1 MRTYLLIPLAS
12 LLALTAWAQEATPP
26 AEPATAAGPAPASEP
41 APAAEAAP
49 PAAGPMMLPVSAV
62 PVLLPA
68 QAGNWKVDMQ
78 RDESGEADLLV
89 RDAPGKPD
97 LRVAFALAPAG
108 EACDAMLARLAK
120 RGGLSLFDR
129 PAWAGARWHSQA
141 TDETDFEA
149 GAQVQAVCTP
159 LAQGALA
166 AVVSHGGDI
175 ADLGGP
181 DGELGALLDAVAAAF
196 EATTGAAPFSASG
209 SPLPAT
215 ASLVA
220 RLRFMADPASATAA
234 LAARSGSF
242 VLAAGAGVLVKIE
255 EKISSKKSE
264 TGQKI
269 KASVAQDVVQD
280 DAVLIKKGTAVV
292 AHVGEADAASLGGSG
307 GSVKIDIDSTTAVD
321 GQTVPL
327 HYESQAKEGKDTRG
341 ISVTGL
347 FTGWGLLSKGKNVE
361 IPEGTSVEAKTTA
374 PVTIRAGG

>member
-1 MRTYLLIPLAS
+1 MRTHHLFLLAS
-12 LLALTAWAQEATPP
+12 LLALTAWAQQETPV
-26 AEPATAAGPAPASEP
+26 AEP
-41 APAAEAAP
+41 APA
-49 PAAGPMMLPVSAV
+49 GPQPVMLPVSAV
-62 PVLLPA
+62 PLVLPA
-68 QAGNWKVDMQ
+68 QAGSWKAEVQ
-78 RDESGEADLLV
+78 RDDSGEADLLV
-89 RDAPGKPD
+89 RDAAGMPD

-108 EACDAMLARLAK
+108 ENCDGMLARLAK

-129 PAWAGARWHSQA
+129 PAWAGARWHAQA

-149 GAQVQAVCTP
+149 SAQIQAICTP
-159 LAQGALA
+159 LARGALA
-166 AVVSHGGDI
+166 AVVSHGGEL
-175 ADLGGP
+175 AALGGP
-181 DGELGALLDAVAAAF
+181 DGQLGALLDAVAAAF
-196 EATTGAAPFSASG
+196 DAAAGAAPFSVAG
-209 SPLPAT
+209 SPLPAS

-220 RLRFMADPASATAA
+220 RLRFMADPASASAA

-255 EKISSKKSE
+255 EKVSSKKSE
-264 TGQKI
+264 KGQKI

-307 GSVKIDIDSTTAVD
+307 GSIKVDMDSTTAVD

-327 HYESQAKEGKDTRG
+327 HYESQAKDGKDTRG

-374 PVTIRAGG
+374 AVTIKAGG